1 MEKESILEKIISKY
15 TLQNIFDYVKEE
27 NFKFKLF
34 VYSKK
39 LQKKLDL
46 KLFDYQNIYLK
57 NRINLFDFLSDYNKK
72 EEGYPKNYD
81 KKGLTNKFS
90 STLNKLK
97 LKEENITD
105 YIINFFKNYEKKE
118 NDEIYIDF
126 YSPFFDLLSKEEYF
140 WKKFIIPISSQFIN
154 KNDLKNDY
162 KSFFNKINKLNIN
175 YSLLF
180 LYINENNINYLKELG
195 INFNQIK
202 KFIASPTD
210 SSEIIMVD
218 NKKDF
223 NDFLKILFSF
233 DNINNL
239 NYLKIHISGNQH
251 RIKLN
256 IIESLNNFKCL
267 EYLYLAGIDLEST
280 FIINLPN
287 LKKLGISGCD
297 KITFFDNPNLEQL
310 YINESGIDNPKSLL
324 KFPKL
329 EKCEFYSWRDTDI
342 KRYNSIIDLSIL
354 GNLKIFA
361 GEAQDFLKLDNVSL
375 ESCSIL
381 SNYDS
386 NIEIE
391 KEVIE
396 KIISIKSLKNV
407 RLILKKINSDEISKI
422 QGENNSINKLE
433 INFKENKNDLNILNF
448 QNKLINLSELKIILP
463 FVNNTRA
470 STNLKIEE
478 NLNCKVN
485 TIEINGDS
493 KNIILYCGP
502 YENLVKV
509 DIYIN
514 CDIVNYKTIFP
525 IFDNNCKTIF
535 KSLNYFKLI
544 HNSFGYNV
552 SLDILNNIYNNIDKM
567 PKLKYFEM
575 YCFSKDIDESFY
587 NKLNK
592 KIMSLNLEFIKIEIV
607 KDLFGRKKYVINSN
621 K

>member
-1 MEKESILEKIISKY
+1 MEKESILEKIKSKY
-15 TLQNIFDYVKEE
+15 ILENIFDYVKGE
-27 NFKFKLF
+27 NFKLKLF
-34 VYSKK
+34 AYSKK
-39 LQKKLDL
+39 LQKKFDL
-46 KLFDYQNIYLK
+46 KLLDYKNIYLK
-57 NRINLFDFLSDYNKK
+57 NRINLFEFLSDYKK
-72 EEGYPKNYD
+72 EGYPKNYD
-81 KKGLTNKFS
+81 KKELTNKFN

-118 NDEIYIDF
+118 NDEIYIDI

-140 WKKFIIPISSQFIN
+140 WKKFIIPIISEFIDKN
-154 KNDLKNDY
+154 KLKNDY
-162 KSFFNKINKLNIN
+162 ISFFNKINKLNIN
-175 YSLLF
+175 FSLLF
-180 LYINENNINYLKELG
+180 LYINENSINYLKELG
-195 INFNQIK
+195 INFNKIK
-202 KFIASPTD
+202 KFIASPTN
-210 SSEIIMVD
+210 SSEFILVD
-218 NKKDF
+218 NKKNF

-239 NYLKIHISGNQH
+239 NYLKIHIYGNEH
-251 RIKLN
+251 KIKLN

-287 LKKLGISGCD
+287 LKKLFISGCD

-310 YINESGIDNPKSLL
+310 FINESGIDNPKSLL

-329 EKCEFYSWRDTDI
+329 EKCEFYSWRNTDI

-354 GNLKIFA
+354 KNLKIFA

-381 SNYDS
+381 SNYDNS
-386 NIEIE
+386 IEIE
-391 KEVIE
+391 KEVIK

-407 RLILKKINSDEISKI
+407 RLILKKINSDDISKI
-422 QGENNSINKLE
+422 QGENNSITKLE
-433 INFKENKNDLNILNF
+433 INFTKNENDCNILNF
-448 QNKLINLSELKIILP
+448 QNKLINLSELKIVLP
-463 FVNNTRA
+463 FVNIRA

-485 TIEINGDS
+485 TIEIDGDN

-509 DIYIN
+509 DISIN

-535 KSLNYFKLI
+535 KYLNYFKLI
-544 HNSFGYNV
+544 HNDYGYNV
-552 SLDILNNIYNNIDKM
+552 SLDILNNLYNNIDKM
-567 PKLKYFEM
+567 PKLKHFEM
-575 YCFSKDIDESFY
+575 YCFSEDIDKSFY
-587 NKLNK
+587 NKLKK

-607 KDLFGRKKYVINSN
+607 KDLFRGEKFLINSN

>member
-1 MEKESILEKIISKY
+1 MEKESILEKIKSKY
-15 TLQNIFDYVKEE
+15 ILENIFDYVKGE
-27 NFKFKLF
+27 NFKLKLF
-34 VYSKK
+34 AYSKK
-39 LQKKLDL
+39 LQKKFDL
-46 KLFDYQNIYLK
+46 KLLDYKNIYLK
-57 NRINLFDFLSDYNKK
+57 NRINLFEFLSDYNKK
-72 EEGYPKNYD
+72 EGYPKNFD
-81 KKGLTNKFS
+81 KKELTNKFN

-118 NDEIYIDF
+118 NDEIYIDI
-126 YSPFFDLLSKEEYF
+126 YSPFFDLLSKELYF
-140 WKKFIIPISSQFIN
+140 WKKFIIPIISEFIDKN
-154 KNDLKNDY
+154 KLKNDY
-162 KSFFNKINKLNIN
+162 ISFFNKINKLNIN
-175 YSLLF
+175 FSLLF
-180 LYINENNINYLKELG
+180 LYINENSINYLKELG
-195 INFNQIK
+195 INFNKIK
-202 KFIASPTD
+202 KFIASSTN
-210 SSEIIMVD
+210 SSEFILVD
-218 NKKDF
+218 NKKNF

-239 NYLKIHISGNQH
+239 NYLKIHIYGNEH
-251 RIKLN
+251 KIKLN

-287 LKKLGISGCD
+287 LKKLFISGCD

-310 YINESGIDNPKSLL
+310 FINESGIDNPKSLL

-329 EKCEFYSWRDTDI
+329 EKCEFYSWRNTDI

-354 GNLKIFA
+354 KNLKIFA
-361 GEAQDFLKLDNVSL
+361 GEAQDFLKLANVSL

-386 NIEIE
+386 SIEIE
-391 KEVIE
+391 KEVIK

-407 RLILKKINSDEISKI
+407 RLILKKINSDDISKI
-422 QGENNSINKLE
+422 QGENNSITKLE
-433 INFKENKNDLNILNF
+433 INFTKNENDCNILNF
-448 QNKLINLSELKIILP
+448 QNKLINLSELKIVLP
-463 FVNNTRA
+463 FVNIRA

-485 TIEINGDS
+485 TIEIDGDN

-509 DIYIN
+509 DISIN

-535 KSLNYFKLI
+535 KYLNYFKLI
-544 HNSFGYNV
+544 HNDYGYNV
-552 SLDILNNIYNNIDKM
+552 SLDILNNLYNNMDKM
-567 PKLKYFEM
+567 PKLKHFEM
-575 YCFSKDIDESFY
+575 YCFSQDIDESFY
-587 NKLNK
+587 KKLNK

-607 KDLFGRKKYVINSN
+607 KDLFGGEKFLINSN

>member
-1 MEKESILEKIISKY
+1 MEKESILEKIKSKY
-15 TLQNIFDYVKEE
+15 NLENIFDYIKDE

-39 LQKKLDL
+39 LQKKFDL
-46 KLFDYQNIYLK
+46 KLLDYKNIYLK
-57 NRINLFDFLSDYNKK
+57 NRINLFEFLSDYKK
-72 EEGYPKNYD
+72 EGYPKNYD
-81 KKGLTNKFS
+81 KKELTNKFN

-97 LKEENITD
+97 LKEEDITD

-118 NDEIYIDF
+118 NDEIYIDI

-140 WKKFIIPISSQFIN
+140 WKKFIIPIISEFIDKN
-154 KNDLKNDY
+154 KLKNDY
-162 KSFFNKINKLNIN
+162 ISFFNKINKLNIN
-175 YSLLF
+175 FSLLF
-180 LYINENNINYLKELG
+180 LYINENSINYLKELG
-195 INFNQIK
+195 INFNKIK
-202 KFIASPTD
+202 KFITSPTN
-210 SSEIIMVD
+210 SREFILVD

-223 NDFLKILFSF
+223 NDFFKILFSF

-251 RIKLN
+251 KIKLN

-287 LKKLGISGCD
+287 LKKLFISGCD

-310 YINESGIDNPKSLL
+310 FINESGIDNPKSLL

-329 EKCEFYSWRDTDI
+329 EKCEFYSWRNTDI

-354 GNLKIFA
+354 KNLKIFA
-361 GEAQDFLKLDNVSL
+361 GEAQDFLKLNNVSL

-386 NIEIE
+386 SIEIE
-391 KEVIE
+391 KEVIK

-407 RLILKKINSDEISKI
+407 RLILKKINSDDISKI
-422 QGENNSINKLE
+422 QGENNSITKLE
-433 INFKENKNDLNILNF
+433 INFTKNENDCNILNF
-448 QNKLINLSELKIILP
+448 QNKLINLSELKIVLP
-463 FVNNTRA
+463 FVNIRA

-485 TIEINGDS
+485 TIEIDGDN

-509 DIYIN
+509 DISLN

-544 HNSFGYNV
+544 HNDYGYNV
-552 SLDILNNIYNNIDKM
+552 SLDILHNLYNNMDKM
-567 PKLKYFEM
+567 PKLKNFEM
-575 YCFSKDIDESFY
+575 YCFSQDIDESFY
-587 NKLNK
+587 KKLNK

-607 KDLFGRKKYVINSN
+607 KDLFGGEKFLINSN

>member
-1 MEKESILEKIISKY
+1 MEKESILEKIKSKY
-15 TLQNIFDYVKEE
+15 NLENIFDYVKDE

-34 VYSKK
+34 VYSKRF
-39 LQKKLDL
+39 QKKFDL
-46 KLFDYQNIYLK
+46 KLLDYKNIYLK
-57 NRINLFDFLSDYNKK
+57 NRINLFEFLSDYNKK
-72 EEGYPKNYD
+72 EGYPKNYD
-81 KKGLTNKFS
+81 KKELTNKFN

-118 NDEIYIDF
+118 NDEIYIDI

-140 WKKFIIPISSQFIN
+140 WKKFIIPIISEFIDKN
-154 KNDLKNDY
+154 KLKNDY
-162 KSFFNKINKLNIN
+162 ISFFNKMNKLNIN
-175 YSLLF
+175 FSLLF
-180 LYINENNINYLKELG
+180 LYINKNNINYLKELG

-202 KFIASPTD
+202 KFIASP
-210 SSEIIMVD
+210 SNSREFILVD

-223 NDFLKILFSF
+223 NDFFKILFSF

-251 RIKLN
+251 KIKFN

-287 LKKLGISGCD
+287 LKKLFISGCD

-329 EKCEFYSWRDTDI
+329 EKCEFYSWRNTDI

-354 GNLKIFA
+354 KNLKIFA

-381 SNYDS
+381 SNYDNS
-386 NIEIE
+386 IEIE
-391 KEVIE
+391 KEVIK

-422 QGENNSINKLE
+422 KGQNNSIAKLE
-433 INFKENKNDLNILNF
+433 INFKENENDCNILNF

-463 FVNNTRA
+463 IINIRA

-485 TIEINGDS
+485 TIEIDGDN

-509 DIYIN
+509 DISIN

-535 KSLNYFKLI
+535 KSLNYFKFI
-544 HNSFGYNV
+544 HNDYGYNV
-552 SLDILNNIYNNIDKM
+552 SLDILNNLYNNIDKM
-567 PKLKYFEM
+567 PKLKHFEM
-575 YCFSKDIDESFY
+575 YCFSEDIDKSFY
-587 NKLNK
+587 NKLKK

-607 KDLFGRKKYVINSN
+607 KDLFRGEKFLINSN

>member
-1 MEKESILEKIISKY
+1 MEKKSILEKIKSKY
-15 TLQNIFDYVKEE
+15 NLENIFDYVKDE

-39 LQKKLDL
+39 LQKKFDL
-46 KLFDYQNIYLK
+46 KLLDYKNIYLK
-57 NRINLFDFLSDYNKK
+57 NRINLFEFLSDYNKK
-72 EEGYPKNYD
+72 EGYPKNFD
-81 KKGLTNKFS
+81 KKELTNKFN

-97 LKEENITD
+97 LKKENITD

-118 NDEIYIDF
+118 NDEIYIDI
-126 YSPFFDLLSKEEYF
+126 YSPFFDLLSKELYF
-140 WKKFIIPISSQFIN
+140 WKKFIIPIISEFIDKN
-154 KNDLKNDY
+154 KLKNDY
-162 KSFFNKINKLNIN
+162 ISFFNKINKLNIN
-175 YSLLF
+175 FSLLF

-202 KFIASPTD
+202 KFIASPTKP
-210 SSEIIMVD
+210 SEFILVD
-218 NKKDF
+218 NNKNF
-223 NDFLKILFSF
+223 NDFLQILFSF

-239 NYLKIHISGNQH
+239 NYLKIHIYGNEH
-251 RIKLN
+251 KIKLN

-287 LKKLGISGCD
+287 LKKLFISGCD

-310 YINESGIDNPKSLL
+310 FINESGIDNPKSLL

-329 EKCEFYSWRDTDI
+329 EKCEFYSWRNTDI

-354 GNLKIFA
+354 KNLKIFA
-361 GEAQDFLKLDNVSL
+361 GEAQDFLKLANVSL

-386 NIEIE
+386 SIEIE
-391 KEVIE
+391 KEVIK

-407 RLILKKINSDEISKI
+407 RLILKKINSDDISKI
-422 QGENNSINKLE
+422 QGENNSITKLE
-433 INFKENKNDLNILNF
+433 INFTKNENDCNILNF
-448 QNKLINLSELKIILP
+448 QNKLINLSELKIVLP
-463 FVNNTRA
+463 FVNIRA

-485 TIEINGDS
+485 TIEIDGDS

-509 DIYIN
+509 DISIN

-544 HNSFGYNV
+544 HNDYGYNV
-552 SLDILNNIYNNIDKM
+552 SLDILNNLYNNMDKM
-567 PKLKYFEM
+567 PKLKHFEM
-575 YCFSKDIDESFY
+575 YCFSQDIDESFY
-587 NKLNK
+587 KKLNK

-607 KDLFGRKKYVINSN
+607 KDLFGGKKFLINSN

>member
-1 MEKESILEKIISKY
+1 MEKESILEKIKSKY
-15 TLQNIFDYVKEE
+15 ILENIFDYVKDE

-39 LQKKLDL
+39 LQKKFDL
-46 KLFDYQNIYLK
+46 KLLDYKNIYLK
-57 NRINLFDFLSDYNKK
+57 NRINLFEFLSDYNKK
-72 EEGYPKNYD
+72 EGYPKNYD
-81 KKGLTNKFS
+81 KKELTNKFN

-118 NDEIYIDF
+118 NDEIYIDI

-140 WKKFIIPISSQFIN
+140 WKKFIIPIISEFIDKN
-154 KNDLKNDY
+154 KLKNDY
-162 KSFFNKINKLNIN
+162 ISFFNKINKLNIN
-175 YSLLF
+175 FSLLF
-180 LYINENNINYLKELG
+180 LYINKNNINYLKELG
-195 INFNQIK
+195 INFNKIK
-202 KFIASPTD
+202 KFIASPTN
-210 SSEIIMVD
+210 SSEFILVD
-218 NKKDF
+218 NKKNF

-251 RIKLN
+251 KIKLN

-287 LKKLGISGCD
+287 LKKLFISGCD

-310 YINESGIDNPKSLL
+310 FINESGIDNPKSLL

-329 EKCEFYSWRDTDI
+329 EKCEFYSWRNTDI

-354 GNLKIFA
+354 KNLKIFA
-361 GEAQDFLKLDNVSL
+361 GEAQDFLKLANVSL

-386 NIEIE
+386 SIEIE
-391 KEVIE
+391 KEVIK

-407 RLILKKINSDEISKI
+407 RLILKKINSDDISKI
-422 QGENNSINKLE
+422 QGENNSITKLE
-433 INFKENKNDLNILNF
+433 INFTKNENDCNILNF
-448 QNKLINLSELKIILP
+448 QNKLINLSELKIVLP
-463 FVNNTRA
+463 FVNIRA

-485 TIEINGDS
+485 TIEIDGDN

-509 DIYIN
+509 DISIN

-544 HNSFGYNV
+544 HNDYGYNV
-552 SLDILNNIYNNIDKM
+552 SLDILNNLYNNMDKM
-567 PKLKYFEM
+567 PKLKHFEM
-575 YCFSKDIDESFY
+575 YCFSQDIDESFY
-587 NKLNK
+587 KKLNK

-607 KDLFGRKKYVINSN
+607 KDLFGGKKFLINSN

>member
-1 MEKESILEKIISKY
+1 MEKESILEKIKSKY
-15 TLQNIFDYVKEE
+15 NLENIFDYVKDE

-39 LQKKLDL
+39 LQKKFDL
-46 KLFDYQNIYLK
+46 KLLDYKNIYLK
-57 NRINLFDFLSDYNKK
+57 HRINLFDFLSDYNKK

-97 LKEENITD
+97 LNKQNITD

-118 NDEIYIDF
+118 NDEICIDI

-140 WKKFIIPISSQFIN
+140 WKKFIIPIISEFID
-154 KNDLKNDY
+154 KNELKNDY
-162 KSFFNKINKLNIN
+162 ISFFNKINKLNIN
-175 YSLLF
+175 FSLLF

-210 SSEIIMVD
+210 SSEIIIVD

-239 NYLKIHISGNQH
+239 IYLKIHISGNQH
-251 RIKLN
+251 KIKLN

-267 EYLYLAGIDLEST
+267 EYLYLAEIDLEST

-287 LKKLGISGCD
+287 LKKLFISGCD

-329 EKCEFYSWRDTDI
+329 EKCEFYSWRNQDI

-354 GNLKIFA
+354 ENLKIFA

-375 ESCSIL
+375 ESCSVL
-381 SNYDS
+381 SNYDNS
-386 NIEIE
+386 IEIE
-391 KEVIE
+391 KEVIK
-396 KIISIKSLKNV
+396 KIISIKSLKNL

-422 QGENNSINKLE
+422 DGENNSITKLE
-433 INFKENKNDLNILNF
+433 INFTKNNNDCNILNF

-463 FVNNTRA
+463 FVGVRA
-470 STNLKIEE
+470 YTNLEIEE

-485 TIEINGDS
+485 TIEIDGDNN
-493 KNIILYCGP
+493 NIILYCGP

-509 DIYIN
+509 DISIN
-514 CDIVNYKTIFP
+514 WDIVNYKTIFP

-544 HNSFGYNV
+544 HNDFGYNV
-552 SLDILNNIYNNIDKM
+552 SLDILNNIYNNLDKM
-567 PKLKYFEM
+567 PKLKHFEI

-592 KIMSLNLEFIKIEIV
+592 KIMSLNLEFIKIEII
-607 KDLFGRKKYVINSN
+607 KDLFRHKKFLI
-621 K
+621 KK

>member
-1 MEKESILEKIISKY
+1 MEKESILERIKSKY
-15 TLQNIFDYVKEE
+15 ILENIFDYVKDE
-27 NFKFKLF
+27 NFKLKLF
-34 VYSKK
+34 AYSKK
-39 LQKKLDL
+39 LQKKFDL
-46 KLFDYQNIYLK
+46 KLLDYKNIYLK
-57 NRINLFDFLSDYNKK
+57 NRINLFEFLSDYNKK
-72 EEGYPKNYD
+72 EGYPKNYD
-81 KKGLTNKFS
+81 KKELTNKFN

-97 LKEENITD
+97 LKKENITD

-118 NDEIYIDF
+118 NDEIYIDI

-140 WKKFIIPISSQFIN
+140 WKKFIIPIISEFIDKN
-154 KNDLKNDY
+154 KLKNDY
-162 KSFFNKINKLNIN
+162 ISFFNKINKLNIN
-175 YSLLF
+175 FSLLF
-180 LYINENNINYLKELG
+180 LYINENSINYLKELG

-202 KFIASPTD
+202 KFVASPTN
-210 SSEIIMVD
+210 SSEFILVD
-218 NKKDF
+218 NKKNF

-251 RIKLN
+251 KIKLN

-287 LKKLGISGCD
+287 LKKLFISGCD

-310 YINESGIDNPKSLL
+310 FINESGIDNPKSLL

-329 EKCEFYSWRDTDI
+329 EKCEFYSWRNTDI

-354 GNLKIFA
+354 KNLKIFA
-361 GEAQDFLKLDNVSL
+361 GEAQDFLKLNNVSL

-386 NIEIE
+386 SIEIE
-391 KEVIE
+391 KEVIK

-407 RLILKKINSDEISKI
+407 RLILKKINSDDISKI
-422 QGENNSINKLE
+422 QGENNSITKLE
-433 INFKENKNDLNILNF
+433 INFTKNENDCNILNF
-448 QNKLINLSELKIILP
+448 QNKLINLSELKIVLP
-463 FVNNTRA
+463 FVNIRA

-485 TIEINGDS
+485 TIEIDGDN

-509 DIYIN
+509 DISIN

-535 KSLNYFKLI
+535 KSLNYFRLI
-544 HNSFGYNV
+544 HNDFGYNV
-552 SLDILNNIYNNIDKM
+552 SLDILNNIYNNLDKM
-567 PKLKYFEM
+567 PKLKHFEI

-592 KIMSLNLEFIKIEIV
+592 KIMSLNLEFIKIEII
-607 KDLFGRKKYVINSN
+607 KDLFRHKKFLI
-621 K
+621 KK